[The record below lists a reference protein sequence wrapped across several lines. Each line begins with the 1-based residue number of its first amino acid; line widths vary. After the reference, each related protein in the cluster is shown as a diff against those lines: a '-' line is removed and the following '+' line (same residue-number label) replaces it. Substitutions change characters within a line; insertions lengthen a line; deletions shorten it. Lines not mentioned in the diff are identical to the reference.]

1 MSYIQCMAVNSPVI
15 IGHRISQGDTLR
27 AFIISRQVLITDS
40 VEHPVIIVIPTV
52 IVGFTLVF
60 QQAVLKLVFRLN
72 GRTFDA
78 G

>member
-1 MSYIQCMAVNSPVI
+1 
-15 IGHRISQGDTLR
+15 LR
-27 AFIISRQVLITDS
+27 VLITSREVLIADS
-40 VEHPVIIVIPTV
+40 VEHYVIAV

-60 QQAVLKLVFRLN
+60 PQTVLKLVFRRN